1 MNTKLVAKN
10 FGLSSLL
17 LTFLLSIAISI
28 TFSVDA
34 SPVDT
39 YQFDNEVL
47 KTRYQALV
55 KELRCPKCQNQNLA
69 DSNSQIA
76 IDLRRE
82 VYNMLHEGKADKEIV
97 DFMVARYGDFVLYR
111 PKLSKVTYVLWFAP
125 AVLFLLG
132 IIVVIVMVRKR
143 AGSANK
149 AELSADENQRLAA
162 ILEQANDETA
172 QQSVPATQVSPETNK
187 ELNKGSE

>member
-17 LTFLLSIAISI
+17 LTFLLSIAISM

-55 KELRCPKCQNQNLA
+55 KELRCP
-69 DSNSQIA
+69 
-76 IDLRRE
+76 
-82 VYNMLHEGKADKEIV
+82 
-97 DFMVARYGDFVLYR
+97 
-111 PKLSKVTYVLWFAP
+111 
-125 AVLFLLG
+125 
-132 IIVVIVMVRKR
+132 
-143 AGSANK
+143 
-149 AELSADENQRLAA
+149 
-162 ILEQANDETA
+162 
-172 QQSVPATQVSPETNK
+172 
-187 ELNKGSE
+187 

>member
-10 FGLSSLL
+10 VGLSSLL
-17 LTFLLSIAISI
+17 LTFLLSIAISM

-39 YQFDNEVL
+39 YQFDNDVL

-132 IIVVIVMVRKR
+132 IVVVIVMVRKR

-149 AELSADENQRLAA
+149 AELSADESQRLAA

>member
-1 MNTKLVAKN
+1 MNTKLVARN

-17 LTFLLSIAISI
+17 LTFLLSIAISM

-172 QQSVPATQVSPETNK
+172 QQSLPATQVSQETNK

>member
-1 MNTKLVAKN
+1 M
-10 FGLSSLL
+10 
-17 LTFLLSIAISI
+17 
-28 TFSVDA
+28 
-34 SPVDT
+34 
-39 YQFDNEVL
+39 
-47 KTRYQALV
+47 
-55 KELRCPKCQNQNLA
+55 A

-162 ILEQANDETA
+162 ILEQANNETA

>member
-1 MNTKLVAKN
+1 MNSKLVAKN

-17 LTFLLSIAISI
+17 LTFLLSIAMSM

-187 ELNKGSE
+187 ELYKGSE

>member
-1 MNTKLVAKN
+1 M
-10 FGLSSLL
+10 
-17 LTFLLSIAISI
+17 

-132 IIVVIVMVRKR
+132 IIIVIVMVRKR
-143 AGSANK
+143 AGNANK

-162 ILEQANDETA
+162 ILEQVNDETV
-172 QQSVPATQVSPETNK
+172 QQSVPATQVSPEINK

>member
-17 LTFLLSIAISI
+17 LTFLLSIAISM

-39 YQFDNEVL
+39 YQFDNDVL

-143 AGSANK
+143 AGNANK

-162 ILEQANDETA
+162 ILEQANDETTK
-172 QQSVPATQVSPETNK
+172 QSVPATQVSPETNK

>member
-10 FGLSSLL
+10 FELSSLL
-17 LTFLLSIAISI
+17 LTFLLSIAISM

-39 YQFDNEVL
+39 YQFDNDVL

-143 AGSANK
+143 AGNANK

-162 ILEQANDETA
+162 ILEQANDETTK
-172 QQSVPATQVSPETNK
+172 QSVPATQVSPETNK

>member
-17 LTFLLSIAISI
+17 LTFLLSIAISM

-143 AGSANK
+143 AGSADK

-172 QQSVPATQVSPETNK
+172 QQSVLATQVSPETNK